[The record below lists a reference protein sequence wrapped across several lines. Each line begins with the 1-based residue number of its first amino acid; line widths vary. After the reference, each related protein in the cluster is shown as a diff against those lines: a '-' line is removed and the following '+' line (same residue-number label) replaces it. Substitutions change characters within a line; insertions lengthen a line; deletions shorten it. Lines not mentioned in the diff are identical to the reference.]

1 MKKKE
6 KNRYHEITLDEQP
19 FKVEAG
25 LSLQEISEKIEA
37 DLIFGCFSGRCG
49 ICKIEVIEKIENLS
63 TRTDLEEYYFS
74 MTGEP
79 NQYRLACQCHVLGN
93 VSIKTTS

>member
-25 LSLQEISEKIEA
+25 LSLQEISEK
-37 DLIFGCFSGRCG
+37 L
-49 ICKIEVIEKIENLS
+49 EKITKQKIGL
-63 TRTDLEEYYFS
+63 
-74 MTGEP
+74 
-79 NQYRLACQCHVLGN
+79 
-93 VSIKTTS
+93 